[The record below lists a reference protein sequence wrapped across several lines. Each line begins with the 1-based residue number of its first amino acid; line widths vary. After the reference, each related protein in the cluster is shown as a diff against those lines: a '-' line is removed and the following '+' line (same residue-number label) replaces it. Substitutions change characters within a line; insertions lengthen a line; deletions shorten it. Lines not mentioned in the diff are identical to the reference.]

1 MIKVLPSNHKAH
13 DSRLSFTTKI
23 EILYSSHTKIYNH
36 TFLFLP
42 INITHFSQDCIQ
54 SSNSIKM
61 ALRNSVLVGII
72 LALAIIPSNVMC
84 QQCNCAPGLCCSK
97 HGYCGTGQQFCGEG
111 CQAGPCTATTNGV
124 VVANIV
130 TPEFFG
136 GIKNQAAPT
145 CPGKSFYTRDAFL
158 KALSSYPRF
167 GRVGSVGDS
176 KREIA
181 AFFAHVAY
189 ETGSMCAIEEDN
201 RKKRYCDESKKQYP
215 CVPGKFYYGRGPL
228 QLTGN
233 ENYGAA
239 GKALQFNGLNSPE
252 LVARNPVLSFK
263 TALWF
268 WTANVHSVLSKGFGA
283 TIQKINGPSE
293 CKGADTRKV
302 KHRVDLYTNY
312 CKKFGVNPGQ
322 NLYC

>member
-1 MIKVLPSNHKAH
+1 M
-13 DSRLSFTTKI
+13 
-23 EILYSSHTKIYNH
+23 EISYSSHTKICNQA
-36 TFLFLP
+36 FFFLP

-54 SSNSIKM
+54 SSNAIKM
-61 ALRNSVLVGII
+61 ALRNFVVLGII
-72 LALAIIPSNVMC
+72 LALAIIPSNVMG
-84 QQCNCAPGLCCSK
+84 QQCNCKPDECCSN
-97 HGYCGTGQQFCGEG
+97 HGYCGKDKDYCGDG
-111 CQAGPCTATTNGV
+111 CQSGPCYAKTNDV

-130 TPEFFG
+130 TTEFFD
-136 GIKNQAAPT
+136 GIKNQVPASRV

-181 AFFAHVAY
+181 AFFAHVAH

-201 RKKRYCDESKKQYP
+201 RKKNYCNENKKEYP

-252 LVARNPVLSFK
+252 LVAQDPVLSFK

-268 WTANVHSVLSKGFGA
+268 WTANVHSVLSQGFGA

-293 CKGADTRKV
+293 CKGVDTKKV

-312 CKKFGVNPGQ
+312 CQKFDVDPGQ